1 MGCDI
6 RCIRLADGAARTA
19 YAAAMATAVI
29 VDAVRTPLGR
39 RNGQLAGLAS
49 VDLAGHVLDAL
60 VDAHTTSIPARST
73 T

>member
-29 VDAVRTPLGR
+29 VDAVRTPIGR
-39 RNGQLAGLAS
+39 RNGALAPRHP
-49 VDLAGHVLDAL
+49 VDLAGHVLRAL
-60 VDAHTTSIPARST
+60 IDRTHGRTS
-73 T
+73 